1 MNTNVIKTN
10 TRKGYAAAVKA
21 AVQVLESGGLVGI
34 PTETVYGLAASAEHP
49 QAIARLRKIKDRAAQ
64 KKFTICIPLKSDV
77 KRFSSSL
84 PRNAEKLIN
93 HFWPGPLTLVLPGKA
108 ARGRA
113 SAAAADS
120 GDPEATVGLRMP
132 GLSLTRDVLLGADTT
147 VVIPSANPLG
157 AEPAK
162 TAEEVVKYFDG
173 LVELVLDAGVSPLG
187 VCSTV
192 VEVSG
197 QGTLKVLRLGA
208 IGPDDLR
215 RAIVRTVLFVCTGNI
230 CRSPMAEGFAR
241 EVLAGR
247 LGVEISGLETVGFRV
262 VSAGTASLGGR
273 PPSPEAVTVMREV
286 GIDISANESRP
297 LTLELVR
304 DADDIFVMA
313 PYHQDDVRAIDRDA
327 AARTTLLS
335 PEGQAI
341 ADPIGQSIEV
351 YRRVRDQIRRTVA
364 QRMEQL

>member
-1 MNTNVIKTN
+1 MNTKVIKTN

-21 AVQVLESGGLVGI
+21 AAKVLESGGLVGI
-34 PTETVYGLAASAEHP
+34 PTETVYGIAASAEHP

-77 KRFSSSL
+77 KRFASCL
-84 PRNAEKLIN
+84 PRTAEKLIN
-93 HFWPGPLTLVLPGKA
+93 RFWPGPLTLVLPGKV
-108 ARGRA
+108 GRA
-113 SAAAADS
+113 SASAPGTDS
-120 GDPEATVGLRMP
+120 NDHDQTVGLRMP
-132 GLSLTRDVLLGADTT
+132 GLSLTRDVLLGVDTT
-147 VVIPSANPLG
+147 VVIPSANPRG
-157 AEPAK
+157 TEPAK
-162 TAEEVVKYFDG
+162 AAEEVVKYFDG

-187 VCSTV
+187 TCSTV
-192 VEVSG
+192 VEVSR
-197 QGTLKVLRLGA
+197 QGTLKVLRPGV

-215 RAIVRTVLFVCTGNI
+215 RAIVRTVLFVCTGNL

-241 EVLAGR
+241 ELLAGR
-247 LGVEISGLETVGFRV
+247 LGVEASDLEAAGFRV

-286 GIDISANESRP
+286 GIDISTNESQP
-297 LTLELVR
+297 LTLDLVR

-313 PYHQDDVRAIDRDA
+313 PYHVDDVRAIDQDA

-335 PEGQAI
+335 PQGQPI
-341 ADPIGQSIEV
+341 ADPIGQPVEV
-351 YRRVRDQIRRTVA
+351 YRRVRDQIRKAVA